1 MAPWDDQRSIDSGA
15 YTRRSITALFR
26 NRARPNAEILFG
38 ASEKLLAFGERCLC
52 RGIITTRVANLAIL
66 RIVVGLCF

>member
-1 MAPWDDQRSIDSGA
+1 MAPWDDQRPIDSRV

-26 NRARPNAEILFG
+26 NRARPNVEILFV
-38 ASEKLLAFGERCLC
+38 ASEKLSAFGERCLC
-52 RGIITTRVANLAIL
+52 RGIITTRVSNLAIR